1 MYYNTRN
8 VTAIAGADYS
18 CPLIG
23 CVTGTLTFAPGEVAK
38 TIGVPITNDTAKE
51 ALESFAVN
59 VYSSVNATIARSYT
73 RVSIADNDTVVGTPS
88 LYVRDATVDE
98 TAGTVDVPVI
108 MGGPAGAA
116 SARTVTVHYATSN
129 ATATSGADYTAAT
142 GTLTFAPGQTAQN
155 IPIKI
160 TNDTTAENA
169 ENAETFTVTL
179 SAPTN
184 ASLGDPT
191 AT

>member
-38 TIGVPITNDTAKE
+38 TIRVPITYDTAKE
-51 ALESFAVN
+51 ALESFAVT

-73 RVSIADNDTVVGTPS
+73 RVSIANNDTVVGTPA
-88 LYVRDATVDE
+88 LYVRDVTIDE

-129 ATATSGADYTAAT
+129 AT
-142 GTLTFAPGQTAQN
+142 
-155 IPIKI
+155 
-160 TNDTTAENA
+160 TAENA

-191 AT
+191 ATATIGANDATPVTTPRVS